1 MTQSSH
7 TQKSQV
13 KPASADEIVPKAEQS
28 RRTRK
33 LIIETGINCIAR
45 YGYAQASLQLISKEA
60 NISRGPLHYHFKD
73 KNDLMGSIAKAL
85 PKKVS
90 ASTLARFAH
99 AKTLRDRVEV
109 LIDVALEQHLG
120 DHHFVAIELLTA
132 ARHDPELAKSVL
144 PHFFE
149 GEKFIDLWWNDYG
162 TELAWPEHK
171 MRAFRTVFVASLRGL
186 AIDYSVTLDEQ
197 HYRRAASLLKD
208 MLLSYACGPKPPGRK
223 KSEP

>member
-1 MTQSSH
+1 MTQMSNTNRSRPRPV
-7 TQKSQV
+7 TV
-13 KPASADEIVPKAEQS
+13 DEVVPKAEQS

-45 YGYAQASLQLISKEA
+45 YGYSQTSMQLISKEA

-73 KNDLMGSIAKAL
+73 KNDLMGSIAEAL

-90 ASTLARFAH
+90 ASTLARFGK
-99 AKTLRDRVEV
+99 AKTLRDRIEV
-109 LIDVALEQHLG
+109 LIDIALEQHLG

-132 ARHDPELAKSVL
+132 ARHDPELARYVL

-149 GEKFIDLWWNDYG
+149 GEKFIDLWWNNYG
-162 TELAWPEHK
+162 TELDWSEQK

-197 HYRRAASLLKD
+197 HYRRAASLLKE
-208 MLLSYACGPKPPGRK
+208 MLLGYACTPKATARK
-223 KSEP
+223 S